1 MQFVI
6 NNSEILYVLLCKVRE
21 GHAQYFTSAKLCN
34 YFSVSKLFISL
45 R

>member
-1 MQFVI
+1 MHFVI
-6 NNSEILYVLLCKVRE
+6 SSSEILYVLLCKVLE
-21 GHAQYFTSAKLCN
+21 GHEQYFTSAKLCN